1 MIPEQKALLDKAKES
16 LEAAEL
22 LAKNEYFDFAVSRAY
37 YCMFYIAE
45 AFLLGE
51 GSAFSKHS
59 SVIASFGQLF
69 AKPGRVPAHF
79 HRYLIEAGDS
89 RNVGDYDSGSSLSK
103 GAVEIQLNRAKEF
116 LKLANEKINE

>member
-1 MIPEQKALLDKAKES
+1 MG
-16 LEAAEL
+16 AAEL

-37 YCMFYIAE
+37 YTMFYVAE

-69 AKPGRVPAHF
+69 AKSGRIPSQF

-89 RNVGDYDSGSSLSK
+89 RNVGDYDSGSGLSK
-103 GAVEIQLNRAKEF
+103 EDVELQISRAKEF
-116 LKLANEKINE
+116 LVLAKEKFSFK